1 MKIDTSKNTGENKML
16 TLPQSSI
23 GPNQASSTDVE
34 DLTSISHLVGLIPF
48 GQNQIQSFL
57 EPTSILLTVNSPNSL
72 AKPKEQSD
80 RNEIDWDYVNVR
92 ALLQVVAGERR
103 WRASG
108 VYTQKVESGEW
119 PESPKCKPGH
129 IQAIVRELNDEAA
142 AGVMLA
148 ENIHRKDINPME
160 ECRAYLSRM
169 ERFGWSQERVAKEAK
184 TNPTRVRN
192 RIRLGLLA
200 DEIQELI
207 AKGHFDLG
215 WAEELVPLDHNRQRM
230 VVAWIRDQKSYKPTR
245 GQVTAQVSIL
255 LEQQSQEAMF
265 DLNAL
270 FAPVAVEVAQDD
282 KRVSDMLPDLG
293 IPGLR
298 LRTGKIG
305 TVIDDYIALLIEQNR
320 PLEARVVIHLWRH
333 LMKSNFA
340 QVYPWD
346 SKALPL
352 LERLR

>member
-1 MKIDTSKNTGENKML
+1 MQTE
-16 TLPQSSI
+16 SI
-23 GPNQASSTDVE
+23 QLISLSVIVAGDNDRVFFEQQALVE
-34 DLTSISHLVGLIPF
+34 LAASIADVGLAEPIIIRPVQLCPKCSRAEYDSDGICDNCNGPLLKEWF
-48 GQNQIQSFL
+48 QI
-57 EPTSILLTVNSPNSL
+57 
-72 AKPKEQSD
+72 
-80 RNEIDWDYVNVR
+80 
-92 ALLQVVAGERR
+92 VAGERR

-108 VYTQKVESGEW
+108 VYTQKVMSGEW
-119 PESPKCKPGH
+119 PESSKCKPGY

-160 ECRAYLSRM
+160 ECRAYISRM

-192 RIRLGLLA
+192 RIRLAQLA
-200 DEIQELI
+200 DDIQELI

-215 WAEELVPLDHNRQRM
+215 WAEELVPLDHNRQRI

-265 DLNAL
+265 DMNAL
-270 FAPVAVEVAQDD
+270 FSPVAVEVAQDD

-298 LRTGKIG
+298 IKTGKIG
-305 TVIDDYIALLIEQNR
+305 TIIDDYIALLIEQNR
-320 PLEARVVIHLWRH
+320 PLEARVIIHLWRH

-346 SKALPL
+346 SKVLPM
-352 LERLR
+352 LEKLK